1 MPGNNPFGSAFAAK
15 EDCRGASMSAL
26 PATDRFGIFPTAAT
40 AVTASPEISGDHIG
54 AGDGHANDGPIEATP
69 DQASGS
75 TSDIRKA
82 VIHARITEVLDG
94 HARKSRGHY
103 NFIQLP
109 VPKDKIVITNRRG
122 AYDIMT
128 VLSTAHA
135 PEITVYVRWIDSQ
148 RL

>member
-1 MPGNNPFGSAFAAK
+1 
-15 EDCRGASMSAL
+15 MSGL

-40 AVTASPEISGDHIG
+40 TVTASPEISGDHIG
-54 AGDGHANDGPIEATP
+54 AGAGHANDGLIEATP

-82 VIHARITEVLDG
+82 VIHARITEVLG
-94 HARKSRGHY
+94 GARKSRGHY

-135 PEITVYVRWIDSQ
+135 LEITVYVRWIDSQ

>member
-1 MPGNNPFGSAFAAK
+1 
-15 EDCRGASMSAL
+15 MSAL

-40 AVTASPEISGDHIG
+40 TVTASPEVCGDHIP
-54 AGDGHANDGPIEATP
+54 AGDSHANDGVIEATP
-69 DQASGS
+69 DQANGL

-82 VIHARITEVLDG
+82 VIHASITEVLDG

-109 VPKDKIVITNRRG
+109 VPNDKILIANRRG
-122 AYDIMT
+122 AYDVMR
-128 VLSTAHA
+128 VSSVAHA